1 MNEEEL
7 KAKEAELKEKEE
19 DLQRREDAMQAKE
32 ADLQKREEDVNGLV
46 AKITKEYEA
55 KLKKQED
62 DFKKR
67 LDEREK
73 VIKQLLNGDEN
84 AFNKA
89 PSEIEILNA
98 RRNAQRRGW
107 PLDKIAYY
115 ESKKGRNKRICQQ
128 IKVVQLS
135 PCMQM
140 TF

>member
-7 KAKEAELKEKEE
+7 KAKEEELKAKEE
-19 DLQRREDAMQAKE
+19 DLQKRETDMQEKE

-67 LDEREK
+67 LDEREN
-73 VIKQLLNGDEN
+73 VIKQLLNGED

-89 PSEIEILNA
+89 PSAIEELNA
-98 RRNAQRRGW
+98 KRKAQRRGW
-107 PLDKIAYY
+107 PLGQKHIY
-115 ESKKGRNKRICQQ
+115 
-128 IKVVQLS
+128 
-135 PCMQM
+135 
-140 TF
+140 